1 MSLRPN
7 GFRVPFGIIRADIS
21 RKLKGK
27 VARQDK
33 ISNHFPSLFHHKES
47 HCRPV
52 ELHIGEC
59 GVQSCSVPSS
69 SSGHGWF
76 RSNQVYSS
84 EPPYRE
90 QGMPWAPVVES
101 AWQSWSGE
109 GGGSISRGPAVPYW
123 PAFPYYIFSCLHPL
137 NAFLSSDAEQMKT
150 YNNAA
155 DSMTYIF
162 GGEGVTQY
170 LLRGI
175 LERLRQ
181 INYKAQTQEWV
192 MM

>member
-1 MSLRPN
+1 MVQIQSGL
-7 GFRVPFGIIRADIS
+7 FKRASIS
-21 RKLKGK
+21 RAGHAMGPCCRDR
-27 VARQDK
+27 VA
-33 ISNHFPSLFHHKES
+33 
-47 HCRPV
+47 
-52 ELHIGEC
+52 ELDWG
-59 GVQSCSVPSS
+59 
-69 SSGHGWF
+69 
-76 RSNQVYSS
+76 
-84 EPPYRE
+84 
-90 QGMPWAPVVES
+90 
-101 AWQSWSGE
+101 

-170 LLRGI
+170 LLRGN